1 MFYVLSLA
9 ECQSFYMIVDVDVS
23 HVGSLV
29 PSWFAGHVVRYEFAV
44 DCKVLKANVLHH
56 TALVVTGYYTHIG
69 SRATI
74 GDVAQRNVL
83 NASSWS

>member
-29 PSWFAGHVVRYEFAV
+29 PSWFAWHVVRYEFAV
-44 DCKVLKANVLHH
+44 DCKVLKANVLNHS
-56 TALVVTGYYTHIG
+56 ALVVTGNDTHIG

-83 NASSWS
+83 NASSWG